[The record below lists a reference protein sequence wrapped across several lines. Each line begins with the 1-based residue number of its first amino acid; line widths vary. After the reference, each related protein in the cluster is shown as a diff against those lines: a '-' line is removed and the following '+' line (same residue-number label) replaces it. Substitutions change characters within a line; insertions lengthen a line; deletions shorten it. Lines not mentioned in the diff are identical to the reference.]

1 MNEFFTWE
9 LLATYSG
16 ACVATG
22 ILVEFLKGLLPGLPP
37 RLLSYLTAAA
47 ILLTASSLPAHS
59 PCPAVCSACSMPCW
73 FPWQPAAGMSSAN
86 PLWQGADLFFLPM
99 TV

>member
-37 RLLSYLTAAA
+37 RLLSYLRGGN
-47 ILLTASSLPAHS
+47 PAG
-59 PCPAVCSACSMPCW
+59 CPALYRYAHPVRRNA
-73 FPWQPAAGMSSAN
+73 QPAQCRAGFPGSRRR
-86 PLWQGADLFFLPM
+86 
-99 TV
+99 V